1 MKRNV
6 VTRHRALFLLCTL
19 FTLQASLL
27 RAQPRCMQIGVGLEG
42 SAYWSNGENPFIDQM
57 KYRGDW
63 ITFNATGSSPWDT
76 QLDKQIPLDADGYP
90 NAGIPYTTTGGPQK
104 VRIVVSANTRVAPGP
119 YVFLYDGDGQFSF
132 YGMSVTA
139 SAPGRVEVNLTGTG
153 NVWMHMDYSAPAPNH
168 ARNFRLVPTAQEQTY
183 AQDIFRPSFLDKVS
197 HFYALRFM
205 DWFHTNNN
213 PLVQWSSRAT
223 PQSYRQSDSCG
234 VAYEYAIALCNRS
247 AKHPWVNV
255 PHLADSTYIAEMAR
269 LWHDSLDP
277 ALHVY
282 LEYSNET
289 WNWQFQQAQWII
301 QNTNGY
307 PAHWPLN
314 TLYDPSENFSFNS
327 GKHSAQVFRIWR
339 RVWGADS
346 LRVVR
351 VLGTQAVWPEATAIG
366 NVEGSGRQYDYLS
379 PTWYFGISPT
389 QANAFPAGT
398 TAQAVIDSCRA
409 GFFGPNFNKF
419 KMHYTIAD
427 TTGGKGVIHYEG
439 GQHISAYG
447 NSSAPALSAFYAAQN
462 DPAMYQLYDDVLDT
476 IRSLGSELAM
486 AFVLGGGNGIHGSW
500 GHLTSVDSTPTLANA
515 TKYLALLDNL
525 LPQPTVDFGPDLA
538 FCADTSLDLD
548 AGSGFASYLWQ
559 DQSALST
566 YHVTSSG
573 LYAVTVTDANNCQA
587 SDAIQ
592 VTVHPLPQ
600 PSFSVTT
607 NQLSATFTSTT
618 PNIQAW
624 TYQFGDGGSAVLQ
637 NPTYTYGMPGL
648 YLACLSVQDDNGCTA
663 NYCDTV
669 LVSLVGTET
678 PRSALLEIW
687 PSPAQGAV
695 YVRLPATGLGTL
707 TLMDMR
713 GVRLRTWTLTGAQ
726 ELQLGLQGIAA
737 GTYLL
742 EWTGAEGKLLGKL
755 MVE

>member
-1 MKRNV
+1 MKRAIPPQ
-6 VTRHRALFLLCTL
+6 RWALLLLCTL
-19 FTLQASLL
+19 LTLHASLL

-42 SAYWSNGENPFIDQM
+42 SAYWSTGENPFIDQM

-76 QLDKQIPLDADGYP
+76 QLEKQIPLDAHGYP
-90 NAGIPYTTTGGPQK
+90 NAGIPHPTTGGPQK

-132 YGMSVTA
+132 YGMTVVA
-139 SAPGRVEVNLTGTG
+139 SAPGRIEVNLTGTG
-153 NVWMHMDYSAPAPNH
+153 NVWMHMDFSATAPNH
-168 ARNFRLVPTAQEQTY
+168 ARNFRLVPVAQEQTY
-183 AQDIFRPSFLDKVS
+183 AQDIFRPSFLDKVGN
-197 HFYALRFM
+197 FYALRFM

-234 VAYEYAIALCNRS
+234 VAYEYAIELCNRT

-255 PHLADSTYIAEMAR
+255 PHLADSTYIAEMAQ

-307 PAHWPLN
+307 PDHWPLN

-351 VLGTQAVWPEATAIG
+351 VLGTQAVWPQATAIG
-366 NVEGSGRQYDYLS
+366 NVEGCGRQYDYLS

-389 QANAFPAGT
+389 EANAFPAGT
-398 TAQAVIDSCRA
+398 TAQTVIDTCRA
-409 GFFGPNFNKF
+409 AFFGPNLANF
-419 KMHYTIAD
+419 KMHYAIAD

-447 NSSAPALSAFYAAQN
+447 NSSAPAINAFYAAQTH
-462 DPAMYQLYDDVLDT
+462 PAMYDLYDDVLDS
-476 IRSLGSELAM
+476 IRSWGSELAM
-486 AFVLGGGNGIHGSW
+486 AFVLGGGNSQYGSW
-500 GHLTSVDSTPTLANA
+500 GHITSVDSTPTMANA
-515 TKYLALLDNL
+515 PKYLALLDNI
-525 LPQPTVDFGPDLA
+525 LPQPSAQLGPDIA
-538 FCADTSLDLD
+538 FCDDTFSFLDP
-548 AGSGFASYLWQ
+548 GSGFTSYLWQ
-559 DQSALST
+559 DNST
-566 YHVTSSG
+566 QPTLQAFTGG
-573 LYAVTVTDANNCQA
+573 LYTVTVTDAQNCVD
-587 SDAIQ
+587 SDSIL
-592 VTVHPLPQ
+592 VTVHPVPQ
-600 PSFSVTT
+600 PSFTVTT
-607 NQLSATFTSTT
+607 NQLTASFTSTT

-624 TYQFGDGGSAVLQ
+624 AYQFGDGGSSILQ
-637 NPTYTYGMPGL
+637 NPTHTYGMPGQ
-648 YLACLSVQDDNGCTA
+648 YTTCLSVYDLNGCTA

-669 LVSLVGTET
+669 LVSLVGTEV
-678 PRSALLEIW
+678 PQSAVLEVW
-687 PSPAQGAV
+687 PSPAQGAAH
-695 YVRLPATGLGTL
+695 VRVPASGPGTL
-707 TLMDMR
+707 TLTDMR
-713 GVRLRTWTLTGAQ
+713 GARLRSWTRTAAQ
-726 ELQLGLQGIAA
+726 DLELNLQGIAA

-742 EWTGAEGKLLGKL
+742 EWTGPEGRLLGKL